1 MTTQTA
7 VQTAPVPPSQWQ
19 LFAATFF
26 RNKGAVHGFFTRDYP
41 IVQNGILL
49 VATALM
55 LVSLLV
61 DILYG
66 VINPRIRHAS

>member
-1 MTTQTA
+1 MVTLSST
-7 VQTAPVPPSQWQ
+7 S
-19 LFAATFF
+19 
-26 RNKGAVHGFFTRDYP
+26 KKSKSSDYP